1 MNSIGL
7 SHEKSK
13 EVADKL
19 NHLLANYSV
28 LYMNTRGFHWNI
40 KGSDFFE
47 LHTKFEEIYNRL
59 VLQIDEIAER
69 ILTLEA
75 TPLHSYSNILKTAK
89 VKEITETTDGK
100 TALKHISEAF
110 TQLVI
115 DQRAI
120 LNMAS
125 EIGDEGTVT
134 LMSDYITEQ
143 EKEIWMYNSYLA

>member
-7 SHEKSK
+7 SKEKSH

-19 NHLLANYSV
+19 NQLLANYSV

-40 KGSDFFE
+40 KGADFFE

-75 TPLHSYSNILKTAK
+75 TPLHSYSDILKTSK
-89 VKEITETTDGK
+89 IKEIKDTTDGK
-100 TALKHISEAF
+100 TALKHICESY

-115 DQRAI
+115 DQRAL